1 MVIIAATYWLFPGLL
16 ACYSGVEDDVPRAC
30 NIKLSPECVGEN
42 RADRQPV
49 HPPLRSVP
57 RDTHLRGPTLVAQV
71 VRPKE
76 ICIPVAEKK
85 ILLALTAPSG
95 QWF

>member
-1 MVIIAATYWLFPGLL
+1 MATQHNSDIHVLEC
-16 ACYSGVEDDVPRAC
+16 AEDDVPRAC
-30 NIKLSPECVGEN
+30 NIKLSPERVGEN

-49 HPPLRSVP
+49 HPPLCSVP
-57 RDTHLRGPTLVAQV
+57 RDTHLRGPTVVAQV